1 MFRAFILLVD
11 ESRPKE
17 RGKNLS
23 CAVTTKLGRGTR
35 RELKYTLS
43 HIIPSLTEGKDGANS
58 VIHSDS
64 SDLPRFNPP
73 VDEINPRSPTF
84 RIFNGGI

>member
-43 HIIPSLTEGKDGANS
+43 HIIPSLIEGKDGANS
-58 VIHSDS
+58 VIPPIYL
-64 SDLPRFNPP
+64 DL
-73 VDEINPRSPTF
+73 IHLLTK
-84 RIFNGGI
+84 